1 MDHSMESATTMFDHL
16 ASPHDETFSFGP
28 FTADAFMNENVSP
41 ALSAASAHGSPLTQ
55 HNFTTI
61 PFAMP
66 FNAADHYSSS
76 NTAGG
81 LTPQNDM
88 AGMIVNQFSSPHLLQ
103 SQLPSHGRHN
113 QGSISSLASSATA
126 VSYSDEHVEIKE
138 EMSPFSTESPVTEI
152 PFIHGGSA
160 DAATSQNAAAA
171 VTPAK
176 APAKRK
182 RENRYK
188 NAPPAVLSRRRAQN
202 RASQR
207 AYRERKDQRI
217 RDLEEQL
224 HHLRA
229 EHESCKSHMNSMHN
243 HMIALRMQYSH
254 TAAAPSACGTGYA
267 APSMAG
273 PPMAVANPAMVT
285 MVPGGP
291 QMDPS
296 MYQQVPPNF
305 NIPPQE
311 MVPPPQVATGFS
323 HM

>member
-1 MDHSMESATTMFDHL
+1 
-16 ASPHDETFSFGP
+16 
-28 FTADAFMNENVSP
+28 MNNNVSP
-41 ALSAASAHGSPLTQ
+41 VISAASTTGSPLTQ
-55 HNFTTI
+55 HNFTTV
-61 PFAMP
+61 PYTMP
-66 FNAADHYSSS
+66 FQAADHYSSP
-76 NTAGG
+76 NDMGG
-81 LTPQNDM
+81 FSPRSDM
-88 AGMIVNQFSSPHLLQ
+88 AGMVLNQFGSP
-103 SQLPSHGRHN
+103 QLVQTQIPSHGRNN

-126 VSYSDEHVEIKE
+126 VSFSDDHVEIKE
-138 EMSPFSTESPVTEI
+138 EMSPLSISSPVAEI
-152 PFIHGGSA
+152 PFINNSSTDASA
-160 DAATSQNAAAA
+160 PQNAVDVTAA
-171 VTPAK
+171 AK

-224 HHLRA
+224 NHLRA

-254 TAAAPSACGTGYA
+254 TATAPPPCNTVYGGPPMT
-267 APSMAG
+267 G
-273 PPMAVANPAMVT
+273 PPMAMATPTIVT

-291 QMDPS
+291 QVDPS
-296 MYQQVPPNF
+296 VYQQALPGYNM
-305 NIPPQE
+305 PPQE
-311 MVPPPQVATGFS
+311 MAPPPQAAAGFS